1 MKFNFEE
8 ILILIV
14 AFLIGWFSRTIL
26 QNNFIEGAMDLTQK
40 YHNMPRERVCKDDDL
55 LNNVKGAIR
64 ELGICV
70 DVCVD
75 VRYSRF

>member
-40 YHNMPRERVCKDDDL
+40 YHNMPRERVCKDDD
-55 LNNVKGAIR
+55 NDDECQTKIQKDFIPGADTF
-64 ELGICV
+64 EEFM
-70 DVCVD
+70 
-75 VRYSRF
+75 SR